1 MHFSR
6 SYSESVKKFPFLSLL
21 GMFFSKVDIGQI
33 VPKRIVYVYPIK
45 CCMLHTCQFRQINP
59 NSIPQLYNSI
69 INFEK
74 IAKSWVMKGLW
85 SIWRPTS
92 SKYETVI
99 SNIYH
104 KKNIYLRYII
114 FIIRIVQLKNNMYM
128 YFLPISW

>member
-1 MHFSR
+1 MNKNYCIFREAIRNLWR
-6 SYSESVKKFPFLSLL
+6 SSLFWAYWVCFFLKLILVKLSLKGL
-21 GMFFSKVDIGQI
+21 YMF
-33 VPKRIVYVYPIK
+33 VYPIK

-69 INFEK
+69 INFGK
-74 IAKSWVMKGLW
+74 IAKWVMKGLW

-114 FIIRIVQLKNNMYM
+114 FIIKIVQLKNK
-128 YFLPISW
+128 